1 MGPGLVLEGGD
12 FPKCR
17 GRESNPHGPCGPGVF
32 KTIDYWKGSA
42 QNDEMSQTIVEVIY
56 SPERNAR
63 VQVFRR
69 GNGTFGFEEERFQK
83 EEQCWIP
90 FGRYSEAII
99 DSLESAVREAA
110 GRVSWL
116 ADALKPK
123 AYSLSWVR
131 TVSGDPAATFIPTD
145 TLVFNAVAAD
155 QAHPE
160 GLGERLSAKQI
171 LRVGGLYLVETVE
184 KVDEWYIGDR
194 KGEGPIYCWGSYG
207 SLPDAIK
214 SL

>member
-1 MGPGLVLEGGD
+1 MSH
-12 FPKCR
+12 R
-17 GRESNPHGPCGPGVF
+17 RE
-32 KTIDYWKGSA
+32 KELR
-42 QNDEMSQTIVEVIY
+42 EMDQDIVEVIY

-69 GNGTFGFEEERFQK
+69 RNGTFGFGEERFQA
-83 EEQCWIP
+83 EEKCWTP

-99 DSLESAVREAA
+99 DSLEVAIREAT

-123 AYSLSWVR
+123 AYSLSWIR
-131 TVSGDPAATFIPTD
+131 TESDDPEATFISPD
-145 TLVFNAVAAD
+145 TPVFKAIAVD
-155 QAHPE
+155 HAHPE

-184 KVDEWYIGDR
+184 KADDWYVGDR
-194 KGEGPIYCWGSYG
+194 KGEGPIYCWSSYG
-207 SLPDAIK
+207 SLADAIK